1 MTDVIKLAQDKRA
14 RLMAEVEGRMAEIE
28 RLDGF
33 ILFGAKLSAEAAPV
47 MRPELADA
55 NTDAD
60 QPHVDGDAAA
70 AGFAAA

>member
-33 ILFGAKLSAEAAPV
+33 ILFGAKLSAEAAPNNRAPTSMDGIEDMNCGTASLETSAV
-47 MRPELADA
+47 AAD
-55 NTDAD
+55 
-60 QPHVDGDAAA
+60 
-70 AGFAAA
+70 